1 MHAEEPR
8 PGRDDIGRAARALK
22 TTPVGWRRVT
32 RGGQTAAS
40 RWIATLPDG
49 STRFVKIA
57 YTLDTAAW
65 IRDERLFYVQHL
77 GLPFLPRMLGWDD
90 DGERPVLVL
99 EDLSDAAW
107 PPPWDR
113 ARVAAV
119 LEGLAQVAD
128 AAISPEIPGVGAG
141 QFDREG
147 WPEVATHR
155 AAVLALGLCDEDWLD
170 ACLPA
175 LTETAHAAPLEGDRL
190 LHMDVRSDNL
200 CLREDGARFIDW
212 NFACRGNPRF
222 DVASWL
228 PSLEAEGGPPPEQVV
243 PPAPDMAA
251 FAAMLAGYFASHA
264 ARAPIPEAPHVRRL
278 QLLQARTALPW
289 AARALGLPPPEPPR
303 APDRDA

>member
-1 MHAEEPR
+1 MHAEGPR
-8 PGRDDIGRAARALK
+8 PSLEDAERAERAVGAA
-22 TTPVGWRRVT
+22 PVAWRAVA

-40 RWIATLPDG
+40 RWVATLPDG
-49 STRFVKIA
+49 ATRFVKIA
-57 YTLDTAAW
+57 HTLETAAW
-65 IRDERLFYVQHL
+65 IRDEHLFYLQHK
-77 GLPFLPRMLGWDD
+77 GLPFLPAMLGWAD

-99 EDLSDAAW
+99 EDLSAAAW

-113 ARVAAV
+113 GKVQAV
-119 LEGLAQVAD
+119 VGGLAQVA
-128 AAISPEIPGVGAG
+128 AAKVSPEIPRVGAG

-147 WPEVATHR
+147 WPEVDAHR
-155 AAVLALGLCDEDWLD
+155 EAFLALGLCDETWLD
-170 ACLPA
+170 ACLPV

-200 CLREDGARFIDW
+200 CLLPDGVRFVDW

-243 PPAPDMAA
+243 PPAPDMAT
-251 FAAMLAGYFASHA
+251 FAATLAGYFSSHA
-264 ARAPIPEAPHVRRL
+264 ARPPIPEAPHVRPL

-303 APDRDA
+303 DPADA